1 MGLVGYNRRLLN
13 LTVWVPGNT
22 HDARFLR
29 NTDLFKQILNGQ
41 SFPDK
46 TVDLRDEY
54 RKIPLAIVG
63 DSAFPRFSW
72 LLKNFNCNTNNERER
87 YYHIKINSTRVVTE
101 NCYGMLK
108 SRWQILYKK
117 QNQRFSILIILL

>member
-1 MGLVGYNRRLLN
+1 MELVGYNKRFLD
-13 LTVWVPGNT
+13 LTVGPPGST

-29 NTDLFKQILNGQ
+29 NTGWFKQILNGLDL
-41 SFPDK
+41 PDK

-54 RKIPLAIVG
+54 GKIPLVTIG
-63 DSAFPRFSW
+63 DSAFSRFSW

-87 YYHIKINSTRVVTE
+87 YFGIKLNSTRVVTE

-108 SRWQILYKK
+108 SRWRILYKK
-117 QNQRFSILIILL
+117 AE